1 MRTLASDSLG
11 MVCFTA
17 AAGGALAD
25 CTRLA
30 RYSSQGSSHGSKRK
44 LTDRPRLPVWLRS
57 HVAAAAVEEEVVEVG
72 GAGKRWLVGSGLASF
87 TAVVLVDSSGALP
100 VPVPFST
107 ASEEVGT
114 NSYSHVSYE
123 RLKTKSESSLGA
135 DSSGALPEPVVS
147 APIVART

>member
-57 HVAAAAVEEEVVEVG
+57 HVAAAVEEEVVEVG
-72 GAGKRWLVGSGLASF
+72 GAGKRWFVGSGLASF

-114 NSYSHVSYE
+114 ISYSHVSYE
-123 RLKTKSESSLGA
+123 RLKTKSEFSLRA
-135 DSSGALPEPVVS
+135 DSSGALPEPVASALIVS
-147 APIVART
+147 RT

>member
-30 RYSSQGSSHGSKRK
+30 LYSSQGSSHGSKRK

-57 HVAAAAVEEEVVEVG
+57 HVVAAAVEDVVEVG
-72 GAGKRWLVGSGLASF
+72 GAGKRWLVGSGLTSLAV
-87 TAVVLVDSSGALP
+87 VVLVGSSGALP

-107 ASEEVGT
+107 ASEEVRT
-114 NSYSHVSYE
+114 ISYSHAS
-123 RLKTKSESSLGA
+123 
-135 DSSGALPEPVVS
+135 
-147 APIVART
+147 